1 MCQVEGHP
9 VRAEVPPE
17 CGPARDP
24 EGREALLLLPRARP
38 LLAPLQL
45 RPDPFPAGFHLGNR
59 RPFARP
65 PPVAQE
71 AQELEGAV
79 RLAAPGCLCGAGEQP
94 RLLLMEPQTICGE
107 PLAQRTQHT
116 LRIPRLLAPYPRIV
130 RIAIEGDLPSTMGF
144 AHFCKPCIEHVMS
157 KDMGENRAALTP
169 YKVANML
176 VEFSTSMPRTQL
188 RPGYGDGF
196 LGAPLQRRQALENPT
211 LREQGEPGGSS
222 TTPSQQHSGG
232 APPL

>member
-1 MCQVEGHP
+1 M
-9 VRAEVPPE
+9 
-17 CGPARDP
+17 
-24 EGREALLLLPRARP
+24 
-38 LLAPLQL
+38 
-45 RPDPFPAGFHLGNR
+45 
-59 RPFARP
+59 
-65 PPVAQE
+65 
-71 AQELEGAV
+71 
-79 RLAAPGCLCGAGEQP
+79 
-94 RLLLMEPQTICGE
+94 ICGE
-107 PLAQRTQHT
+107 PLPQGTQNAF
-116 LRIPRLLAPYPRIV
+116 RIPRILATDDGIV
-130 RIAIEGDLPSTMGF
+130 RVAVEGDLPSTMPF
-144 AHFCKPCIEHVMS
+144 HHRFEPRIEHL
-157 KDMGENRAALTP
+157 MGEDIGQDGTVYTS